1 MKSFL
6 VVLGFEL
13 AHYFKNKVYLISTIV
28 LSLIIGGILT
38 VPRIVDMF
46 SSDSGSGSSSG
57 GTTSEVDTY
66 VYYDAVGLVEDVSIL
81 ETAFSN
87 SHWIEA
93 ESLEDLSDK
102 VESRYGLVKAGFAIQ
117 SKDHYAYYVLDKSV
131 FDYTNSQF
139 EAVMKALVQNQWLIE
154 HDVDAQA
161 YQELQSLQIT
171 SDEVVLG
178 KDGSSNYYYTYV
190 LIMALYMMVLLYGQM
205 IATAIASEKSNR
217 AVEILATSTSSTSL
231 IFGKIM
237 AGAIAGIIQFAILL
251 GISFIAYQLNGAY
264 WNGALDFLFN
274 IPLNIMISFAIFGF
288 FGYLLYA
295 FLFGMIGAMAQK
307 VEDINSS
314 ATPITIIYVIAFIV
328 TYTAI
333 VSGNEGMMKIVS
345 YVPLS
350 SFMGMFSRMAMTE
363 VSMFEIV
370 LSLAILIVSTG
381 LIGLLAS
388 KIYRTGL
395 LMYGNKITFKSILK
409 QMKNNR

>member
-1 MKSFL
+1 
-6 VVLGFEL
+6 
-13 AHYFKNKVYLISTIV
+13 
-28 LSLIIGGILT
+28 
-38 VPRIVDMF
+38 
-46 SSDSGSGSSSG
+46 
-57 GTTSEVDTY
+57 
-66 VYYDAVGLVEDVSIL
+66 
-81 ETAFSN
+81 
-87 SHWIEA
+87 
-93 ESLEDLSDK
+93 
-102 VESRYGLVKAGFAIQ
+102 
-117 SKDHYAYYVLDKSV
+117 
-131 FDYTNSQF
+131 
-139 EAVMKALVQNQWLIE
+139 
-154 HDVDAQA
+154 
-161 YQELQSLQIT
+161 
-171 SDEVVLG
+171 
-178 KDGSSNYYYTYV
+178 
-190 LIMALYMMVLLYGQM
+190 MALYMMVLLYGQM

-237 AGAIAGIIQFAILL
+237 AGAIAGIIQFVILL

-363 VSMFEIV
+363 VAMFEIV